1 MTEHWEYVCL
11 CVRVSRG
18 GGVHWWLNLLSA
30 YHQQG
35 KAHKCLCS
43 SAHNLI
49 CFHSFPPITKTSLVL
64 LVSYFLQ
71 VDLSACFGAV
81 PPFTFIPLPFV
92 SHHLYIFSFCTFCF
106 KGDSVRAGFNIEMK
120 TAGKVAPLRV
130 CMRLYT
136 QLQIE
141 GFLLHCSPASG
152 WNWLVTICYFSSI
165 RLSRHL
171 SQRQSPHPWCSY
183 ISIYWQLMKSVFV
196 SL

>member
-1 MTEHWEYVCL
+1 MCL
-11 CVRVSRG
+11 CVCVSRG
-18 GGVHWWLNLLSA
+18 VSIDDWICCWCTTSRGKHANVCAHRHITSSVSIHFHPLQKHLS
-30 YHQQG
+30 HVIFSSSWFV
-35 KAHKCLCS
+35 CLFWHC
-43 SAHNLI
+43 A
-49 CFHSFPPITKTSLVL
+49 
-64 LVSYFLQ
+64 
-71 VDLSACFGAV
+71 
-81 PPFTFIPLPFV
+81 PFTFILLHFF
-92 SHHLYIFSFCTFCF
+92 SHHLYIFCFCTFCF

-130 CMRLYT
+130 CMCLYT

-171 SQRQSPHPWCSY
+171 SQLQSPHPWCSY